1 MTRIWCARESFRNR
15 TRSLLLS
22 ASALAFLSAE
32 AAFAQS
38 GSTSTESITQTP
50 PAASAQPVAGNV
62 MTAQNAPSAPEEVV
76 VTGSLLGS
84 AEFATPTPVTGLG
97 PKEIQADA
105 PGSVFDVIKNIPA
118 LAGTTGP
125 TSNSSGAQSASKS
138 NLNLYDL
145 GSTRT
150 LVLIDGQRHVPDGQ
164 TNVFDTNLIPIS
176 LVQRIDVVTGGASAT
191 YGSDAVAGVVNF
203 ILEKNFEGFKGD
215 IHYGISQFGDNG
227 EFEPSFAY
235 GTSLFGGH
243 GHFEVGADIT
253 IGQGTGNFFTRSWGR
268 LEPGVFTTPSNRPA
282 GMPSQIAGNN
292 ISTSAYNASGLI
304 VSGPLKGIA
313 FGDNGTTSQ
322 FQYGTIVGSTE
333 MQGGNDYGSVLD
345 PDEALVAA
353 YDRGAALARFEYD
366 FDGNF
371 LRDVYLSVNYGHLNT
386 FGDSFG
392 AQVPNFNQYP
402 VLITNPFLPANIV
415 AAMQADH
422 ITSFNYSATRDYDL
436 GSISSRNRTD
446 TVQGNFGIH
455 GGINNSW
462 FGEWDWKANL
472 GIGEAAFVPDIHN
485 TPVAADFFES
495 AYVVPGPNG
504 VPVCGPVAT
513 NPYFNAQNPLQK
525 ALLLATLQP
534 GCIPYNIFGT
544 NKVENQAAIN
554 WFNSASEEDNEFRQY
569 TFTLDFTGTVFQL
582 PAGEV
587 PLAFGYDFR
596 RDAIHTVNCAE
607 CMLDAL
613 MNQNYSTFAGRINV
627 NEGYAETEIPL
638 LRDFGMGDIS
648 LARALAINAAVRN
661 TDYST
666 SGDVTTWKYGF
677 TWDVNDSF
685 RLRGTRSSDIRAP
698 NLNELYNPG
707 SQGNANV
714 VNQVTG
720 TSGYIKT
727 NTVGNPNLRPEEGNT
742 WTGGVVFEPAF
753 DLLSSFRASV
763 DYYQINVTKII
774 ATLPVQTVLNDY
786 FLNGPNSIY
795 AQFVTPSSATSV
807 GVSNVNSPEL
817 NLNSERT
824 SGINFELDYD
834 FPFIPDFLGSFK
846 MRTLG
851 TYMMRFDTATLNGTI
866 GSVGTSSTPR
876 FKGETQFSYVFDQ
889 VEANFLVTF
898 QSATKYNDL
907 LVGLDGLTPGTA
919 QYNTVAALPNS
930 INKNIWPNAV
940 YLNINLAYDLYARED
955 NRKVQLYL
963 DINNVLNAQPPVI
976 ADQISGSPWDLV
988 GRDFKMGIRF
998 AY

>member
-1 MTRIWCARESFRNR
+1 MSPVLLRSRAFTVWTNR
-15 TRSLLLS
+15 LLLGVS
-22 ASALAFLSAE
+22 
-32 AAFAQS
+32 AFALFGADAVLAQNEPTS
-38 GSTSTESITQTP
+38 PDGSSAMT
-50 PAASAQPVAGNV
+50 ASQPVV
-62 MTAQNAPSAPEEVV
+62 AQNAIVAAPEQVV
-76 VTGSLLGS
+76 VTGSLLGN
-84 AEFATPTPVTGLG
+84 AEFAAPTPVTGLG
-97 PKEIQADA
+97 LQEIHADA

-150 LVLIDGQRHVPDGQ
+150 LVLIDGERHVPDGQ

-176 LVQRIDVVTGGASAT
+176 LIQRIDIVTGGASAT

-203 ILEKNFEGFKGD
+203 ILDKNFEGFKGD
-215 IHYGISQFGDNG
+215 IHYGISQYGDNG
-227 EFEPSFAY
+227 EFEPSFAF
-235 GTSLFGGH
+235 GTSLFHGH
-243 GHFEVGADIT
+243 GHFEIGADVT
-253 IGQGTGNFFTRSWGR
+253 IGQGTGNFFTRAWGR
-268 LEPGVFTTPSNRPA
+268 LEPGVFTTPSNRPV
-282 GMPSQIAGNN
+282 GMPSQIAGTN

-304 VSGPLKGIA
+304 VSGPLQGIA
-313 FGDNGTTSQ
+313 FGDNGSTYN

-333 MQGGNDYGSVLD
+333 MQGGNDYGSVLN

-366 FDGNF
+366 FDDKF
-371 LRDVYLSVNYGHLNT
+371 LQSAYLSVNYGHLNT

-392 AQVPNFNQYP
+392 AQVPNFNKYP
-402 VLITNPFLPANIV
+402 VLITNPFLPANVV
-415 AAMQADH
+415 AAMQANK
-422 ITSFNYSATRDYDL
+422 ITSFAYSATRDYDL
-436 GSISSRNRTD
+436 GSISSRNKTN
-446 TVQGNFGIH
+446 TVQGNFGID
-455 GGINNSW
+455 GAIDTPW
-462 FGEWDWKANL
+462 IGEWAWKANV
-472 GIGEAAFVPDIHN
+472 GIGEASFVPDIHN

-495 AYVVPGPNG
+495 AYVVQGSNG

-513 NPYFNAQNPLQK
+513 NPYFNAQNPIQK

-534 GCIPYNIFGT
+534 GCVPYNIFGT
-544 NKVENQAAIN
+544 NKAQNQAAIN

-569 TFTLDFTGTVFQL
+569 TFTLDFTGTVFTL
-582 PAGEV
+582 PAGDI

-596 RDAIHTVNCAE
+596 RDAINTVNCAE

-613 MNQNYSTFAGRINV
+613 MNQNYSTFKGKINV
-627 NEGYAETEIPL
+627 HEGYAESELPL
-638 LRDFGMGDIS
+638 LRDYSINGITV
-648 LARALAINAAVRN
+648 AKALALNGAVRN

-727 NTVGNPNLRPEEGNT
+727 NTVGNPALRPEEGNT
-742 WTGGVVFEPAF
+742 WTSGVVFEPDF
-753 DLLSSFRASV
+753 DWLTGFRASV
-763 DYYQINVTKII
+763 DYYQINVTKVIT
-774 ATLPVQTVLNDY
+774 TLPVQTVLNDY
-786 FLNGPNSIY
+786 FINGPNSIY
-795 AQFVTPSSATSV
+795 AQFVTPSTATSV

-817 NLNSERT
+817 NLNSLST
-824 SGINFELDYD
+824 SGINYEVDYD
-834 FPFIPDFLGSFK
+834 FPFLPDYLGSFK
-846 MRTLG
+846 IRTLG
-851 TYMMRFDTATLNGTI
+851 TYMMKFSTSTLTGINGT
-866 GSVGTSSTPR
+866 VGTASTPR
-876 FKGETQFSYVFDQ
+876 FKGEALFSYMLDR

-898 QSATKYNDL
+898 QSATKYSNI
-907 LVGLDGLTPGTA
+907 LVGLDGLTPGSTA
-919 QYNTVAALPNS
+919 YNTVAALPNS

-940 YLNINLAYDLYARED
+940 YLNVNLAYDLYQKDD
-955 NRKVQLYL
+955 NRRIQLYL
-963 DINNVLNAQPPVI
+963 DINNALNATPPVI

-988 GRDFKMGIRF
+988 GRDFKLGVRF